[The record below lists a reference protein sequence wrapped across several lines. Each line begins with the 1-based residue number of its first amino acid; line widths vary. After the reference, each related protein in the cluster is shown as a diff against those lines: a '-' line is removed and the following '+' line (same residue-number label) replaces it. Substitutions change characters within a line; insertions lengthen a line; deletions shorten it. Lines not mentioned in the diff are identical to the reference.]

1 MTKYKKFAIYSSGL
15 ITGIGLAVAS
25 VSGAID
31 SIIPYQFKDGDVIS
45 ADTLNDLFTQIKNGS
60 QGFQSE
66 SDLAGDWTCT
76 TYDPSDNSNPQF
88 QQVNFTADSASG
100 LQKLVQTWS
109 FTNSGRT
116 LTVDKARL
124 GGLMQSNTGVCPGV
138 SSFSY
143 SARVVESALM
153 LTGVSGGGSC
163 TGGTGFVAPITK
175 LSPYRFRL
183 TTTASSGMTV
193 IACIAQ
199 NQPPEIPSNL
209 SATASSS
216 GVALTW
222 TDNGG
227 APTEFVVY
235 KKTNGSFAQVATTTT
250 NAYTDAT
257 GSAGNLYR
265 VQSKNANGNSMASSA
280 AIAK

>member
-1 MTKYKKFAIYSSGL
+1 MAKYRKLVIYCSGL
-15 ITGIGLAVAS
+15 ITGVGIAVAS

-31 SIIPYQFKDGDVIS
+31 SIIPYHFKDGDVIS
-45 ADTLNDLFTQIKNGS
+45 ADTLNDLFTQIKSGS

-66 SDLAGDWTCT
+66 AELAGDWSCT
-76 TYDPSDNSNPQF
+76 TYDPSDNGNPQF

-109 FTNSGRT
+109 FTNAGRT

-124 GGLMQSNTGVCPGV
+124 GGLMQSNTGVCPAV
-138 SSFSY
+138 TSFAY

-163 TGGTGFVAPITK
+163 TSGTGFVAPITK

-183 TTTASSGMTV
+183 TTTSSSGMTV

-209 SATASSS
+209 AAVASSS
-216 GVALTW
+216 GVSLTW

-235 KKTNGSFAQVATTTT
+235 KKTNGSFAQLATTTST
-250 NAYTDAT
+250 SYADAS

-265 VQSKNANGNSMASSA
+265 VQSKNANGSSIASSA